1 MEHSLENWDVKVS
14 TPEELRSILD
24 NDSHPPETVIY
35 TAIPGVSRLST
46 KRVELILREN
56 FLVENSKK
64 FLTSITLENSYEDD
78 FRDKIFASS
87 IKSYSKNELKNQ
99 ANKKPFYYEILKKKR
114 RK

>member
-1 MEHSLENWDVKVS
+1 MEYNLENWDVKVT
-14 TPEELRSILD
+14 TPEELREILD
-24 NDSHPPETVIY
+24 NDSYPPETVIY
-35 TAIPGVSRLST
+35 TSIPGISRLST

-64 FLTSITLENSYEDD
+64 FLPSITLTNSYEDD

-87 IKSYSKNELKNQ
+87 IRSYSKNELKNQ
-99 ANKKPFYYEILKKKR
+99 ANKKPFYDEIFQKKR